1 MSHASG
7 RVIVGVSGSLGSLAA
22 LRRAVEEA
30 RRDGRTLV
38 AVIAWAP
45 PEGETLYRRAP
56 CPPLAKAWAGKAAD
70 RLDTAFHE
78 ALGGVPEDV
87 DVEFEVVRAAPG
99 FALCDIADRAGD
111 LLVVGAG
118 GQGLA
123 GRLRWGPVRRYVL
136 AKARCPVLAV
146 PAPAVSWRTA
156 RAALR
161 RVDPMDFTPRRADP
175 HGTTA

>member
-7 RVIVGVSGSLGSLAA
+7 RVVVGVSGSLGSLAA
-22 LRRAVEEA
+22 LRRAVQEA

-38 AVIAWAP
+38 AVIAWSP

-87 DVEFEVVRAAPG
+87 DVEFEVVRSEPG
-99 FALCDIADRAGD
+99 FALCDIADQEGD

-118 GQGLA
+118 GPGLA
-123 GRLRWGPVRRYVL
+123 GRLRWSPVRRYVL
-136 AKARCPVLAV
+136 ARARCPVLAV